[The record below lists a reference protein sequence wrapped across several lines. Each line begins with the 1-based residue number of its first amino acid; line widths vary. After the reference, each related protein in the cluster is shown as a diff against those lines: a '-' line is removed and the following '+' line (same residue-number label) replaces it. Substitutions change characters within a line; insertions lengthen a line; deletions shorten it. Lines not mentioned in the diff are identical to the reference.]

1 MSITSEK
8 KRELVS
14 SFGTDENDS
23 GNTEVQIA
31 LMSER
36 IRNLTEHLKMH
47 KKDFATRRGLLKII
61 GKRRRLLNYLQKC
74 NADSYQALI
83 KKLELRR

>member
-14 SFGTDENDS
+14 GFGANENDS

-36 IRNLTEHLKMH
+36 IRNLTEHLKEH
-47 KKDFATRRGLLKII
+47 KKDFATRRGLLTII
-61 GKRRRLLNYLQKC
+61 GKRRRLLNYLNKR

>member
-14 SFGTDENDS
+14 GFGANENDS

-36 IRNLTEHLKMH
+36 IRNLTEHLKTH

-61 GKRRRLLNYLQKC
+61 GKRRRLLNYLNKR